1 MFYINLYI
9 NIFGMIDVWRW
20 IGDDRIVY
28 FLFLN
33 YVYGVVNVLLIL
45 LYCGVIVYMLLKFD
59 VKVKLYVYVF
69 YKFFKYFVG
78 IVNC

>member
-1 MFYINLYI
+1 
-9 NIFGMIDVWRW
+9 MIDVWRW
-20 IGDDRIVY
+20 IGDDSIVY

>member
-1 MFYINLYI
+1 
-9 NIFGMIDVWRW
+9 MIDVWRW

-33 YVYGVVNVLLIL
+33 YVYGVVNVLLIS

-59 VKVKLYVYVF
+59 AKV
-69 YKFFKYFVG
+69 
-78 IVNC
+78 